1 MFSRAPRTSSRY
13 LIGLLAMVAIAG
25 ASAQEPAHGALPTMG
40 ADPVTLSA
48 DLVKTGLYVIGGGGG
63 NSLLRF
69 SASGSILIDAKLPG
83 NYRALM
89 SQVRKI
95 SKLSDLPVRA
105 LILTDHHENHSGNSA
120 QFAAAGI
127 PIIAQE
133 NARQH
138 LPAATAGA
146 TSPAAG
152 KPPAPTVTYDRDYR
166 LRMGGVE
173 VQIFHF
179 GNARTNGDSVV
190 HFPDLKVVAVGDL
203 FTPDAPEPDFSSGG
217 SLVGWGPV
225 LAQILKLDFDV
236 VVPSTGP
243 LVTRAALEAFKTKID
258 LLISRASTLVKNG
271 VAKDQLMAQLKTDD
285 LGWRLNFTGDPLDR
299 FYAELSRIP

>member
-203 FTPDAPEPDFSSGG
+203 FSPGAPEPDFSGGG

-236 VVPSTGP
+236 VVPSAGP
-243 LVTRAALEAFKTKID
+243 LVTRAALETFKTKID
-258 LLISRASTLVKNG
+258 TLVSRASTLVKNG
-271 VAKDQLMAQLKTDD
+271 VARDQLMAQLMTDD
-285 LGWRLNFTGDPLDR
+285 LGWRLNFTGESLDR
-299 FYAELSRIP
+299 FYSELLQ